1 VNEGTPTTSPRG
13 PLDRLDFLSPD
24 RAEARAGFEPTM
36 VSPLARAFAHGA
48 PAGIEDISLTTGKL
62 EVRGAVEDVAKA
74 EVVRLTPDRAL
85 VLCDYERCAELR
97 ESLDF
102 AVDMTG
108 ALAGLIIDRPDA
120 ERLMRRVTDLDLDQ
134 LPAAGSVAHM
144 PATVLRDGPTAFR
157 LFFPQEFGH
166 SLVEIVFDATKGLG

>member
-1 VNEGTPTTSPRG
+1 VNEGAPTTPPRG
-13 PLDRLDFLSPD
+13 PLDRLDFVSPD

-36 VSPLARAFAHGA
+36 ISPLARAFAHGA

-62 EVRGAVEDVAKA
+62 EVRGVIEDV
-74 EVVRLTPDRAL
+74 
-85 VLCDYERCAELR
+85 
-97 ESLDF
+97 
-102 AVDMTG
+102 
-108 ALAGLIIDRPDA
+108 GLSIDRPDA

-166 SLVEIVFDATKGLG
+166 SLAEVVFDATKGLG